1 MKITLLIPESDNLT
15 LIRGME
21 STSLDLF
28 TNSNNA
34 AAAAAA
40 AASKFG
46 RHALAVFLRNIEE
59 KGRKHIL
66 WKIYGNRSKI
76 MRQKKRDHNLYLW
89 LPGSDLMDRLKIYI

>member
-1 MKITLLIPESDNLT
+1 MKITLIIPESDNLT

-34 AAAAAA
+34 AAAAA
-40 AASKFG
+40 KFG

-66 WKIYGNRSKI
+66 WKIYGNRSKV

-89 LPGSDLMDRLKIYI
+89 LPGSDLMGRLKIYI

>member
-1 MKITLLIPESDNLT
+1 MKITLIIPESDNLT

-40 AASKFG
+40 AAAKFG
-46 RHALAVFLRNIEE
+46 RHALAVFQEILK
-59 KGRKHIL
+59 KGGGSIS
-66 WKIYGNRSKI
+66 YGKY
-76 MRQKKRDHNLYLW
+76 MET
-89 LPGSDLMDRLKIYI
+89 DRR

>member
-1 MKITLLIPESDNLT
+1 MKITLIIPESDNLT

-40 AASKFG
+40 KFG
-46 RHALAVFLRNIEE
+46 RHALAVFQEILK
-59 KGRKHIL
+59 KGGGSIS
-66 WKIYGNRSKI
+66 YGKY
-76 MRQKKRDHNLYLW
+76 MET
-89 LPGSDLMDRLKIYI
+89 DRR